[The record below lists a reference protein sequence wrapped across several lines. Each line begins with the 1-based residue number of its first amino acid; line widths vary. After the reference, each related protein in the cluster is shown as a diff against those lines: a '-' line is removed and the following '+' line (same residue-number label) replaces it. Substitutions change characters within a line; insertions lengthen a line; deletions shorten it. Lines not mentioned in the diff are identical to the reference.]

1 MEFFKRLDMNNKQV
15 YDSEILAA
23 IHETVSDLYDA
34 ELLDSFTKKEFDE
47 LCLNPIK
54 SFKPDEIKAIR
65 LKENLSQELFA
76 HYLNVPPRLIY
87 EWEKGEKQ
95 PHGSS
100 LKLLSIV
107 QKKGISVLI

>member
-1 MEFFKRLDMNNKQV
+1 MNNEQI

-34 ELLDSFTKKEFDE
+34 ELLEASTKKEFDD
-47 LCLNPIK
+47 LCLTPIK
-54 SFKPDEIKAIR
+54 SFKPDEIQAIR
-65 LKENLSQELFA
+65 LKENLSQEVFA
-76 HYLNVPPRLIY
+76 NYLNVSPRLIY
-87 EWEKGEKQ
+87 EWEKGKKQ

-100 LKLLSIV
+100 LKLLNIV